1 MSSGGV
7 AGLEAALPLR
17 KLGGERIGDATD
29 FAIKHGG
36 IAAQQAD
43 VALQAIG
50 AFVGF
55 APEPPPCHPVIHAG
69 LLAGGRPRYLSA
81 KITGGHGSG
90 SQIAGAPTW
99 SPPGKIAAKCLAPY
113 LEKHD
118 RLAKTNA

>member
-55 APEPPPCHPVIHAG
+55 APEPRRAIRSSTGACWRAAG
-69 LLAGGRPRYLSA
+69 RA
-81 KITGGHGSG
+81 T
-90 SQIAGAPTW
+90 
-99 SPPGKIAAKCLAPY
+99 
-113 LEKHD
+113 
-118 RLAKTNA
+118 